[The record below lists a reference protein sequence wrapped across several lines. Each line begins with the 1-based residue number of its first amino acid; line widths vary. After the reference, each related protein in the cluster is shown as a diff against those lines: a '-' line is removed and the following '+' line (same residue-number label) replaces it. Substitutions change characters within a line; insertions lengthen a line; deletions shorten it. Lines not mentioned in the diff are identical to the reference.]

1 MSDSDHVVLFDG
13 ETREIARE
21 IVRCGGLDGRVHI
34 ALDYFD
40 ASINRLS
47 AWVTGYR
54 NTQKALLFALLQPN
68 GAWKELQDQGRF
80 TELMVAQEEMKT
92 LSFGDVWEEYCR
104 RCGKPADGQWLGQ
117 VQVYE
122 QTVLGER
129 V

>member
-21 IVRCGGLDGRVHI
+21 IVRCGGLDGR
-34 ALDYFD
+34 
-40 ASINRLS
+40 
-47 AWVTGYR
+47 
-54 NTQKALLFALLQPN
+54 
-68 GAWKELQDQGRF
+68 F
-80 TELMVAQEEMKT
+80 TELIVAQEEMKT